1 MEKKH
6 DLAIEKIRGFNRF
19 YTNVLGLLNQ
29 HILDSSYSLTE
40 VRILLE
46 IDKIDNCTANILI
59 DKLDI
64 DRGYMSRILKR
75 FEKDGLIIKENS
87 VVDGRMVILHLT
99 SEGKAI
105 LADLEEK
112 SNNQI
117 EKIINHLTEDEEE
130 KLVNAMNY
138 VTRILSPGVS
148 PVKIRRFES
157 EEIEHIIKRHRE
169 LYDLEYGFSSSFGD
183 YVEKTVREFAKNH
196 DESRENIWVA
206 EDHGKVAGEI
216 AIVRVDEDTAQLR
229 WFLIEPEMRGKGLG
243 HELMKTVVD
252 FCKEKNYKHVF
263 LWTVNI
269 LGAARHLYK
278 SYGFKLTETQENS
291 TWCKEVINEERWD
304 LEL

>member
-1 MEKKH
+1 MKDKH
-6 DLAIEKIRGFNRF
+6 DLAIKKIRRFNRF

-46 IDKIDNCTANILI
+46 IDKIDRCTANILI
-59 DKLDI
+59 HKLDI

-75 FEKDGLIIKENS
+75 FEKSGLITKENS
-87 VVDGRMVILHLT
+87 IDDRRMVILHLT
-99 SEGKAI
+99 SEGKSI
-105 LADLEEK
+105 LAGLEEK

-117 EKIINHLTEDEEE
+117 QKLINPLTEDEEE

-138 VTRILSPGVS
+138 VTRILSPDIS

-157 EEIEHIIKRHRE
+157 EDIEHIIKRHRE
-169 LYDLEYGFSSSFGD
+169 LYALEYGFSSSFGD
-183 YVEKTVREFAKNH
+183 YVEKIVREFDKNF

-206 EDHGKVAGEI
+206 EDHGKVVGEI
-216 AIVRVDEDTAQLR
+216 AIVRVDENTAQLR

-243 HELMKTVVD
+243 HELMKVVID

-263 LWTVNI
+263 LWTVNL

-278 SYGFKLTETQENS
+278 SYGFKLTETQENN
-291 TWCKEVINEERWD
+291 TWRKEVTKEERWNLD
-304 LEL
+304 L

>member
-1 MEKKH
+1 MKDKH
-6 DLAIEKIRGFNRF
+6 DLAIKKIRRFNRF

-46 IDKIDNCTANILI
+46 IDKIDKCTANILI
-59 DKLDI
+59 HKLDI

-75 FEKDGLIIKENS
+75 FEKSGLITKENS
-87 VVDGRMVILHLT
+87 IDDRRMVILHLT

-105 LADLEEK
+105 LAGLEEK

-117 EKIINHLTEDEEE
+117 QKLINPLTEDEEE

-138 VTRILSPGVS
+138 VTRILSPDIS
-148 PVKIRRFES
+148 QVKIRRFES
-157 EEIEHIIKRHRE
+157 EDIEHIIKRHRE
-169 LYDLEYGFSSSFGD
+169 LYALEYGFSSSFGD
-183 YVEKTVREFAKNH
+183 YVEKIVREFDKNF

-206 EDHGKVAGEI
+206 EDHGKVVGEI
-216 AIVRVDEDTAQLR
+216 AIVRVDENTAQLR

-243 HELMKTVVD
+243 HELMKVVID

-263 LWTVNI
+263 LWTVNL

-278 SYGFKLTETQENS
+278 SYGFKLTETQENN
-291 TWCKEVINEERWD
+291 TWRKEVIKEERWNLD
-304 LEL
+304 L